1 MGKDST
7 SLFGFFGIS
16 DPLRRL
22 ERELKAP
29 KAMTPRDLR
38 GISHRL
44 GAMRA
49 DIDQLAASATS
60 ELFARIGQLDLNKQ
74 QPDQCDWAERAGP
87 WRSRLSPRG
96 YVDFGSPLALGA
108 GVTMFHDAHKA
119 DLSLRQEAIHREQAG
134 AAFGLVLDVYR
145 FDGSF
150 LSLVQ
155 DLPAAALDG
164 LSLGHFFRVQLT
176 LEREQPIE
184 IYARLNIQH
193 GPNHEQIVR
202 QFAFS
207 GDQALAEFDLA
218 YTKINERRIEKAWLD
233 LIFEG
238 PEMNRIAI
246 WDMVMLRAP
255 RADI

>member
-7 SLFGFFGIS
+7 SLLGFFGIS

-22 ERELKAP
+22 ERELKSP
-29 KAMTPRDLR
+29 KALATNDLR
-38 GISHRL
+38 GLNRRL
-44 GAMRA
+44 RAMRA
-49 DIDQLAASATS
+49 DIDKLAASATS
-60 ELFARIGQLDLNKQ
+60 ALYARAGGHEIDKK
-74 QPDQCDWAERAGP
+74 PDQCDWAERSGP
-87 WRSRLSPRG
+87 WRSPLAQRG
-96 YVDFGSPLALGA
+96 HVDFPSPLGLGA
-108 GVTMFHDAHKA
+108 GVTLFHDATRA
-119 DLSLRQEAIHREQAG
+119 DISLRQETNPDTSG
-134 AAFGLVLDVYR
+134 AATFGLVFDVYR

-155 DLPAAALDG
+155 DLPPAALDG
-164 LSLGHFFRVQLT
+164 LSLGHFFRVQLQVQ
-176 LEREQPIE
+176 REQPIE

-202 QFAFS
+202 QFSFD
-207 GDQALAEFDLA
+207 GDHALAEFDLA
-218 YTKINERRIEKAWLD
+218 YTKVNERRIEKAWLD

>member
-22 ERELKAP
+22 ERELKSP
-29 KAMTPRDLR
+29 KAIASRDLL
-38 GISHRL
+38 GINHRL
-44 GAMRA
+44 RAMRD

-60 ELFARIGQLDLNKQ
+60 ELFARVDQLEIKT
-74 QPDQCDWAERAGP
+74 QPDQCVWAERAGP
-87 WRSRLSPRG
+87 WQSRLSPRG
-96 YVDFGSPLALGA
+96 YVDFPSPLALGA
-108 GVTMFHDAHKA
+108 GVTLFHDANKA
-119 DLSLRQEAIHREQAG
+119 DLSLRQEAIHGERAG
-134 AAFGLVLDVYR
+134 ASFGLVLDVYR

-155 DLPAAALDG
+155 DLPSVALDG

-202 QFAFS
+202 QFAFN

-246 WDMVMLRAP
+246 WDMVMMRAP